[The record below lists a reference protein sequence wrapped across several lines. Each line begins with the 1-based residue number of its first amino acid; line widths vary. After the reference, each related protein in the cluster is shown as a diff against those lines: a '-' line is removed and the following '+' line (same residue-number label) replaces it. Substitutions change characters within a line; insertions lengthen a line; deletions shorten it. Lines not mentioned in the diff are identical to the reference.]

1 MKKRK
6 MHKAPS
12 VISVDLKSHKSRV
25 IKYTEVTDKES
36 EEITKTL
43 AYVIERRMIRD
54 I

>member
-25 IKYTEVTDKES
+25 IQANMS
-36 EEITKTL
+36 QQ
-43 AYVIERRMIRD
+43 AYD
-54 I
+54 NC